1 MDKYIPP
8 YQGKISPEFLGKA
21 LERFEEYK
29 SQKYSLQKRI
39 QEDNMWYKQQ
49 YGGDIN
55 PQTGNPEPTTGFIF
69 SAIEN
74 KYADAMD
81 SYPVP
86 NVLERSDDDTEAARI
101 ISEIL
106 PVQLEQS
113 NFKEAYKKNWRRK
126 LKHGT
131 AAYGVF
137 YNHKNEEIS
146 INVIDLFN
154 LYVDMNLEDI
164 QQSQFL
170 FITNAIDNDV
180 LKHMYPDYAELFDGD
195 CDVETADGNVRIKDR
210 TKVIDCYYK
219 KPYEQGDGIVK
230 KAVHM
235 MKLVD
240 GAIIDATEDMEGYGE
255 GLYLHGLYPVV
266 LDVLYPEDNCPFG
279 FGVVDTIKN
288 PQSYIDKIDALVIK
302 NAMISGKQ
310 RFIIRDNGGVNEK
323 EFADYNNDIIH
334 CAGSVDDESVR
345 PFQAQSLPNFIMEHR
360 NKKIDE
366 LKEISGNRDFQQGG
380 TNNGVTSGTAITVL
394 QESGAKLS
402 RSMIDNSFDAYTKIV
417 YIVIELMREF
427 YSNERV
433 YRIINDK
440 GEREFVRFSNKMMYR
455 ETRDAFGI
463 LQDKEPICFDVEIAA
478 QKQNPYSRE
487 AANNTLL
494 SLWQAGVFV
503 NNDINSACA
512 LLECMNFEGK
522 EKLIRHMETIKA
534 KQAQEGEAYGQGQ

>member
-1 MDKYIPP
+1 MDDKYVPV
-8 YQGKISPEFLGKA
+8 YTGKVAPDFLAKA
-21 LERFEEYK
+21 MERFEEYK
-29 SQKYSLQKRI
+29 AQKYSLQKRI

-49 YGGDIN
+49 YGGDVN
-55 PQTGNPEPTTGFIF
+55 SVTGNPEPATGFIF

-86 NVLERSDDDTEAARI
+86 NVLERSDDDTYTAKI
-101 ISEIL
+101 ISKIL
-106 PVQLEQS
+106 PVQLELS
-113 NFKEAYKKNWRRK
+113 NFKDAYKKNWRRK

-137 YNHKNEEIS
+137 YNQKSGDIS

-154 LYVDMNLEDI
+154 LYVDMNLENI

-170 FITNAIDNDV
+170 FITNAVDNDV
-180 LKHMYPDYAELFDGD
+180 LRHMYPEYHELFEGD
-195 CDVETADGNVRIKDR
+195 CDVETADGSVRIKDR
-210 TKVIDCYYK
+210 TKVVDCYYK
-219 KPYEQGDGIVK
+219 KAYENEDGTVS

-240 GAIIDATEDMEGYGE
+240 GKIIAATEDMPGCEY
-255 GLYLHGLYPVV
+255 GLYMHGMYPVV

-288 PQSYIDKIDALVIK
+288 PQSYIDRIDALVIK

-334 CAGSVDDESVR
+334 CAGSVDDDSVR
-345 PFQAQSLPNFIMEHR
+345 PFQAQALPNFIMEHR

-380 TNNGVTSGTAITVL
+380 TNSGVTSGTAITVL

-402 RSMIDNSFDAYTKIV
+402 RSMIDSSYDSYTKIV
-417 YIVIELMREF
+417 YMVIELMREF
-427 YSNERV
+427 YTDERV
-433 YRIINDK
+433 YRIVNDK
-440 GEREFVRFSNKMMYR
+440 GEKEFVKFSNDMLYHENK
-455 ETRDAFGI
+455 DAFGI
-463 LQDKEPICFDVEIAA
+463 SDGKEPVCFDIEIVA

-487 AANNTLL
+487 AANSTLL
-494 SLWQAGVFV
+494 SLWQAGIFV
-503 NNDINSACA
+503 RNDFDSACA

-522 EKLIRHMETIKA
+522 EKLLRHMEDMKS
-534 KQAQEGEAYGQGQ
+534 KQIGGEAV